1 MLERIGR
8 SRGHGD
14 VTQGRYGLSRL
25 NIPPKS
31 AFYFRKRL
39 LADGLIVKQ
48 PISMRVSNRNVLGT
62 LLHLSRFYSLRLPK
76 LLYLI
81 KHLMQ
86 ILKDSPPHYML
97 DYPTIRTKLSTSLQ
111 LKKILAASEM
121 RQYAVVESHIVIPTE
136 LLFKDWKMR
145 NCDNEKQ
152 VKVVRLIDPSIDPE
166 ALFQGDE
173 APPDDG
179 SLYSEGEE
187 ESSSSGILSNAVI
200 QRHHPSIVQQAYAFV
215 EASGSEGL
223 TQGALAEQLGLSQ
236 LDARSTI
243 RVLSRLMIVHCVVKE
258 VKKNRVFERWTAR
271 PTKWPT

>member
-1 MLERIGR
+1 
-8 SRGHGD
+8 
-14 VTQGRYGLSRL
+14 
-25 NIPPKS
+25 
-31 AFYFRKRL
+31 
-39 LADGLIVKQ
+39 
-48 PISMRVSNRNVLGT
+48 
-62 LLHLSRFYSLRLPK
+62 
-76 LLYLI
+76 
-81 KHLMQ
+81 
-86 ILKDSPPHYML
+86 
-97 DYPTIRTKLSTSLQ
+97 
-111 LKKILAASEM
+111 
-121 RQYAVVESHIVIPTE
+121 
-136 LLFKDWKMR
+136 MR

-258 VKKNRVFERWTAR
+258 VKKNRVFGRWTAR